1 MTNQHNCIRS
11 RTFIV
16 MNRRSIL
23 TNFAILAVFLFP
35 MGRTAEIKYDNCRLA
50 ELVTDSRLKIN
61 LQYNNTL
68 PNKVTRQ
75 KYCWVTLKL
84 PETRTMTLTID
95 NFKVSFGNF
104 DHLFQN

>member
-1 MTNQHNCIRS
+1 
-11 RTFIV
+11 
-16 MNRRSIL
+16 MNRLSIL
-23 TNFAILAVFLFP
+23 KNFAIFALFLYP

-61 LQYNNTL
+61 LEYNSTL